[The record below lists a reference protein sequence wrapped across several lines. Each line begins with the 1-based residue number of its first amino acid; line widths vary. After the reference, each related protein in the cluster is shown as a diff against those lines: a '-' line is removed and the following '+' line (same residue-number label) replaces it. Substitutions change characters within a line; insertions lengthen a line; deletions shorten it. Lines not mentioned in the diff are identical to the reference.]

1 MFWWAKSLL
10 ISAAPSP
17 AGYPCPKPVLDLAL
31 SLNSSYV
38 LPCSDPF
45 SSGCP
50 NLGGQGVHINLHL
63 FALPLQICFSGIL
76 IAAPDFLLFKFFFPV
91 SPQCHHPT
99 SPCLRG
105 SPETKEGGFHP
116 FPCLKLNSLSI
127 TACNPTFSSAL
138 HWILVSFL
146 PIPFPIFIPRSYS
159 ACPWISSTSLSSWH
173 GLLFIPKLLILT
185 YSLCPPKHCQ
195 HFSGFWSNLSVFPTE
210 EGQQQKH
217 GVFVEESFP
226 ASSQETPA
234 AAGRLDSAP
243 ADAPETSTDG
253 SCGIRIHRSH
263 CWERARSHFS
273 KACKFAKCRQFLSGI
288 AQSSSLTEELD
299 STSFSAR
306 LPRLG
311 SSY

>member
-50 NLGGQGVHINLHL
+50 NLGGQGVHISLHL

-217 GVFVEESFP
+217 GVFVEERSP
-226 ASSQETPA
+226 HPPRRPQQQQVGWTRPQQMHRRHPQTGA
-234 AAGRLDSAP
+234 AASV
-243 ADAPETSTDG
+243 STG
-253 SCGIRIHRSH
+253 ATAESVQGAIFQRPVN
-263 CWERARSHFS
+263 
-273 KACKFAKCRQFLSGI
+273 LPNVG
-288 AQSSSLTEELD
+288 
-299 STSFSAR
+299 SFSQ
-306 LPRLG
+306 G
-311 SSY
+311 